1 MSRIEFQ
8 ELKESYDNLQSN
20 CKAVDFTLGMAN
32 SEVGIVQ
39 DSKNLLGSH

>member
-8 ELKESYDNLQSN
+8 ELKESYENLQSN
-20 CKAVDFTLGMAN
+20 CKAVNFTLGMAN

-39 DSKNLLGSH
+39 DSNRKSLK